1 MRTRKSVLYRTLGLL
16 PAHHKSYQL
25 SNHFQISYF
34 SCGACPRDKCPSSCR
49 MRCRY
54 CKGVCEGQ
62 VSNPY
67 FVRHDWIDSH
77 WILEMCL
84 QPGKRVGLH
93 KSNENILPKKFFPK
107 TMCLHP
113 GKRVGQLSPVGAK
126 CYINNWDHNRV
137 GLFLA
142 IANKSILNGKKK
154 TRPGSS
160 VRAVPI

>member
-1 MRTRKSVLYRTLGLL
+1 MRTRKSILYRTLDLL

-84 QPGKRVGLH
+84 
-93 KSNENILPKKFFPK
+93 
-107 TMCLHP
+107 HP